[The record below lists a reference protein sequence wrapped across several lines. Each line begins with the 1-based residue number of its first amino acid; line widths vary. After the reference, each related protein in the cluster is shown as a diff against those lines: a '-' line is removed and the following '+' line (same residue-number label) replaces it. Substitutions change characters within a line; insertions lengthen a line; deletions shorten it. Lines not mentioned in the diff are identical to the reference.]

1 MLNNILI
8 SAVIVLICLWFL
20 KDLKETDYLSFI
32 VIGANVVLNTLNI
45 MFIVLYLL

>member
-8 SAVIVLICLWFL
+8 SGVIVLICLWFL
-20 KDLKETDYLSFI
+20 KDLKENDSFGYI